1 MATWVKCT
9 TTDGAEIRLNL
20 DQVALIRPYQSDRGY
35 SGSEVVFSGG
45 APSSIIVKEDRNA
58 LAGAGAPSKGS

>member
-1 MATWVKCT
+1 MPSWVKCT
-9 TTDGAEIRLNL
+9 MADGAEIRVNL
-20 DQVALIRPYQSDRGY
+20 DHVALIRPYQSDRGY

-58 LAGAGAPSKGS
+58 LAGAGPPTSSS